1 LREVKELMLKKED
14 ENTPGRMTDLL
25 EFKKHLPKERILLD
39 LAFIAASFVLLAPI
53 LNVQRVTDF
62 MIFCIFVLSFDLLYG
77 YMGRLSFGHMLFL
90 GAGAYGGGLCIRYM
104 TKDPLLAVLA
114 GIIMAGLLAMLLGI
128 IIVRTTGAC
137 FALINLAFN
146 QVGFFLVLSVLRD
159 ITKGEDGIGVVPA
172 GLGWLNL
179 GSRPVMFGFVLFFLL
194 LVFYIL
200 RRVTTSP
207 YGILIRSIK
216 EDEARV
222 KFLGY
227 NTFLYKWLT
236 YVFAGCVAGLAGTLS
251 ALNYGYVNPNF
262 MDTHRN
268 VDVIFAVLIGGAGN
282 LYGAIIGGVVYM
294 VISNYLA
301 IYIPRWEMFL
311 GISLLILVF
320 RFRQG
325 IWGFVREQGSRRS
338 VRGEIGVKKG

>member
-1 LREVKELMLKKED
+1 MLKKES
-14 ENTPGRMTDLL
+14 EKAPGPAADFL
-25 EFKKHLPKERILLD
+25 EFKRELPKERLL
-39 LAFIAASFVLLAPI
+39 LELVVVAAGFVLLAPV
-53 LNVQRVTDF
+53 LKVQRVTDF
-62 MIFCIFVLSFDLLYG
+62 MIFCIFVLSFDLLYA

-90 GAGAYGGGLCIRYM
+90 GAGAYGGGLYIRYIA
-104 TKDPLLAVLA
+104 KDPLLAILA
-114 GIIMAGLLAMLLGI
+114 GILMAGLLAMLIGL

-146 QVGFFLVLSVLRD
+146 QVGFFLVLSVLRT
-159 ITKGEDGIGVVPA
+159 ITKGEDGLGVVPA
-172 GLGWLNL
+172 ALGWLNL
-179 GSRPVMFGFVLFFLL
+179 GSRPIMFGFVLFFLL
-194 LVFYIL
+194 LTFYVL

-207 YGILIRSIK
+207 YGYLIRSIK
-216 EDEARV
+216 EDETRV

-227 NTFLYKWLT
+227 NTFFYKWLT
-236 YVFAGCVAGLAGTLS
+236 YVIAGSLAGLAGTLS

-268 VDVIFAVLIGGAGN
+268 VDVIFAALIGGAGS

-301 IYIPRWEMFL
+301 IYIPRWEIVL
-311 GISLLILVF
+311 GMALLILVF

-325 IWGFVREQGSRRS
+325 IWGYVRKKGSRRS
-338 VRGEIGVKKG
+338 IPAEIGVEKG

>member
-1 LREVKELMLKKED
+1 MKERVLKKEA
-14 ENTPGRMTDLL
+14 EKTAGPMTDFL
-25 EFKKHLPKERILLD
+25 EFKRHLPKERILLE
-39 LAFIAASFVLLAPI
+39 LVIVAGGFVLLAPI
-53 LNVQRVTDF
+53 LKVQRVTDF

-90 GAGAYGGGLCIRYM
+90 GAGAYGGGLCIRYI
-104 TKDPLLAVLA
+104 TKDPLLAILA
-114 GIIMAGLLAMLLGI
+114 GIVLAGLLAMLIGP

-146 QVGFFLVLSVLRD
+146 QVGFFLVLSVLRK
-159 ITKGEDGIGVVPA
+159 ITKGEDGLGVVPA
-172 GLGWLNL
+172 GLGGLNL
-179 GSRPVMFGFVLFFLL
+179 GSRPIMFGFVLFFLL
-194 LVFYIL
+194 LAFYVL

-207 YGILIRSIK
+207 YGYLIRSIK
-216 EDEARV
+216 EDETRV

-236 YVFAGCVAGLAGTLS
+236 YVLAGCLAGLAGTLS

-268 VDVIFAVLIGGAGN
+268 VDVVFAVLIGGAGN
-282 LYGAIIGGVVYM
+282 LYGSIIGGVVYM

-301 IYIPRWEMFL
+301 IYIPRWEIVL
-311 GISLLILVF
+311 GMALLILVF

-325 IWGFVREQGSRRS
+325 IWGYVRKKGARRS
-338 VRGEIGVKKG
+338 IPAEIGVEKG

>member
-1 LREVKELMLKKED
+1 MLKKEA
-14 ENTPGRMTDLL
+14 EKTAGPMTGFL
-25 EFKKHLPKERILLD
+25 EFKRHLPKERILLE
-39 LAFIAASFVLLAPI
+39 LVIVAAGFVLLAPI
-53 LNVQRVTDF
+53 LKVQRVTDF

-90 GAGAYGGGLCIRYM
+90 GAGAYGGGLCIRFI
-104 TKDPLLAVLA
+104 TKDPLLAILA
-114 GIIMAGLLAMLLGI
+114 GIVMAGLLAMLIGL

-146 QVGFFLVLSVLRD
+146 QVGFFLVLSVLRK
-159 ITKGEDGIGVVPA
+159 ITKGEDGLGVVPA
-172 GLGWLNL
+172 GLGWLSL
-179 GSRPVMFGFVLFFLL
+179 GSRPIMFGFVLFFLL
-194 LVFYIL
+194 LAFYVL

-207 YGILIRSIK
+207 YGYLIRSIK
-216 EDEARV
+216 EDETRV

-236 YVFAGCVAGLAGTLS
+236 YVLAGCLAGLAGTLS

-282 LYGAIIGGVVYM
+282 LYGSLIGGVVYM

-301 IYIPRWEMFL
+301 IYIPRWEIVL
-311 GISLLILVF
+311 GMALLILVF

-325 IWGFVREQGSRRS
+325 IWGYVRKKGARRS
-338 VRGEIGVKKG
+338 LPAEIGVEKG

>member
-1 LREVKELMLKKED
+1 MLRKRRGKNSGETAEFPSELK
-14 ENTPGRMTDLL
+14 NQ
-25 EFKKHLPKERILLD
+25 LPRERILLEVGI
-39 LAFIAASFVLLAPI
+39 IAAGFLVLAPI
-53 LNVQRVTDF
+53 LKVQRTTDF
-62 MIFCIFVLSFDLLYG
+62 MIFCIFVMSFDLLYG

-104 TKDPLLAVLA
+104 TKDPVIAIVV
-114 GIIMAGLLAMLLGI
+114 GIVTAGLLAMLLGL

-146 QVGFFLVLSVLRD
+146 QVGFFLVLSVLRN
-159 ITKGEDGIGVVPA
+159 ITRGEDGLGVVPA
-172 GLGWLNL
+172 KLGFLNL

-194 LVFYIL
+194 LAFYLL

-216 EDEARV
+216 EDETRA

-236 YVFAGCVAGLAGTLS
+236 YVLAGCVAGLAGTLS
-251 ALNYGYVNPNF
+251 ALNYGYVNPNS
-262 MDTHRN
+262 MDPHRN
-268 VDVIFAVLIGGAGN
+268 VDVIFADLIGGAGS
-282 LYGAIIGGVVYM
+282 LYGSVIGGVIYM
-294 VISNYLA
+294 VITNFLA
-301 IYIPRWEMFL
+301 IYIPRWEMVL
-311 GISLLILVF
+311 GIALLILVF

-325 IWGFVREQGSRRS
+325 IWGYVRKKWP
-338 VRGEIGVKKG
+338 GVGR

>member
-1 LREVKELMLKKED
+1 MLRKRRGKNSGETAEFPSELK
-14 ENTPGRMTDLL
+14 NQ
-25 EFKKHLPKERILLD
+25 LPRERILLEVGI
-39 LAFIAASFVLLAPI
+39 IAAGFLFLAPI
-53 LNVQRVTDF
+53 LKVQRTTDF
-62 MIFCIFVLSFDLLYG
+62 MIFCIFVMSFDLLYG

-104 TKDPLLAVLA
+104 TKDPVIAIVA
-114 GIIMAGLLAMLLGI
+114 GIVTAGLLAMLLGL

-146 QVGFFLVLSVLRD
+146 QVGFFLVLSVLRN
-159 ITKGEDGIGVVPA
+159 ITRGEDGLGVVPA
-172 GLGWLNL
+172 KLGFLNL

-194 LVFYIL
+194 LAFYLL

-216 EDEARV
+216 EDETRA

-236 YVFAGCVAGLAGTLS
+236 YVLAGCVAGLAGTLS
-251 ALNYGYVNPNF
+251 ALNYGYVNPNS
-262 MDTHRN
+262 MDPNRN
-268 VDVIFAVLIGGAGN
+268 VDVIFADLIGGAGS
-282 LYGAIIGGVVYM
+282 LYGSVIGGVIYM
-294 VISNYLA
+294 VITNFLA
-301 IYIPRWEMFL
+301 IYIPRWEMVL
-311 GISLLILVF
+311 GIALLILVF

-325 IWGFVREQGSRRS
+325 IWGYVRKKMARS
-338 VRGEIGVKKG
+338 GPIETGVEKDD

>member
-1 LREVKELMLKKED
+1 MLRKRRGKNSGETAEFPSELK
-14 ENTPGRMTDLL
+14 NQ
-25 EFKKHLPKERILLD
+25 LPRERILLEVGI
-39 LAFIAASFVLLAPI
+39 IAAGFLVLAPI
-53 LNVQRVTDF
+53 LKVQRTTDF
-62 MIFCIFVLSFDLLYG
+62 MIFCIFVMSFDLLYG

-104 TKDPLLAVLA
+104 TKDPVIAIVA
-114 GIIMAGLLAMLLGI
+114 GIVTAGLLAMLLGL

-146 QVGFFLVLSVLRD
+146 QVGFFLVLSVLRN
-159 ITKGEDGIGVVPA
+159 ITRGEDGLGVVPA
-172 GLGWLNL
+172 KLGFLNL

-194 LVFYIL
+194 LAFYLL

-216 EDEARV
+216 EDETRA

-236 YVFAGCVAGLAGTLS
+236 YVLAGCVAGLAGTLS
-251 ALNYGYVNPNF
+251 ALNYGYVNPNS
-262 MDTHRN
+262 MDPHRN
-268 VDVIFAVLIGGAGN
+268 VDVIFADLIGGAGS
-282 LYGAIIGGVVYM
+282 LYGSVIGGVIYM
-294 VISNYLA
+294 VITNFLA
-301 IYIPRWEMFL
+301 IYIPRWEMVL
-311 GISLLILVF
+311 GIALLILVF

-325 IWGFVREQGSRRS
+325 IWGYVR
-338 VRGEIGVKKG
+338 KKWPKVGL

>member
-1 LREVKELMLKKED
+1 MKERMLKKEA
-14 ENTPGRMTDLL
+14 EKTAGPMTDFL
-25 EFKKHLPKERILLD
+25 EFKRHLPKERILLE
-39 LAFIAASFVLLAPI
+39 LVIVAAGFVLLAPI
-53 LNVQRVTDF
+53 LKVQRVTDF

-90 GAGAYGGGLCIRYM
+90 GAGAYGGGLCIRFI
-104 TKDPLLAVLA
+104 TKDPLLAILA
-114 GIIMAGLLAMLLGI
+114 GIVMAGLLAMLIGL

-146 QVGFFLVLSVLRD
+146 QVGFFLVLSVLRK
-159 ITKGEDGIGVVPA
+159 ITKGEDGLGVVPA
-172 GLGWLNL
+172 GLGWLSL
-179 GSRPVMFGFVLFFLL
+179 GSRPIMFGFVLFFLL
-194 LVFYIL
+194 LTFYVL

-207 YGILIRSIK
+207 YGYLIRSIK
-216 EDEARV
+216 EDETRV

-236 YVFAGCVAGLAGTLS
+236 YVLAGCLAGLAGTLS

-282 LYGAIIGGVVYM
+282 LYGSIIGGVVYM

-301 IYIPRWEMFL
+301 IYIPRWEIVL
-311 GISLLILVF
+311 GMALLILVF

-325 IWGFVREQGSRRS
+325 IWGYVRKKGARRS
-338 VRGEIGVKKG
+338 LPAEIGVGKG

>member
-1 LREVKELMLKKED
+1 LRDVKEPLLKKEEGD
-14 ENTPGRMTDLL
+14 IPGRMTDLL
-25 EFKKHLPKERILLD
+25 EFKKHLPKERIIFDIAL
-39 LAFIAASFVLLAPI
+39 IAAGFVILAPI
-53 LNVQRVTDF
+53 LSVQKITDF

-90 GAGAYGGGLCIRYM
+90 GAGAYGGGLCIRYI
-104 TKDPLLAVLA
+104 TKDPVLA
-114 GIIMAGLLAMLLGI
+114 GIILAGLLAMLLGI

-172 GLGWLNL
+172 GFGWLNL
-179 GSRPVMFGFVLFFLL
+179 GSRPIMFGFVLFFLL

-200 RRVTTSP
+200 RRVTSSP

-236 YVFAGCVAGLAGTLS
+236 YVFAGCIAGLAGTLS

-301 IYIPRWEMFL
+301 IYIPRWEMVL

-325 IWGFVREQGSRRS
+325 IWGFVREKGARRIVS
-338 VRGEIGVKKG
+338 AEIGVKKE

>member
-1 LREVKELMLKKED
+1 MLKKEA
-14 ENTPGRMTDLL
+14 EKMPGPMTDFL
-25 EFKKHLPKERILLD
+25 EFKRDLPKERILLE
-39 LAFIAASFVLLAPI
+39 LLIVAAGFVLLAPI
-53 LNVQRVTDF
+53 LKVQRVTDF

-90 GAGAYGGGLCIRYM
+90 GAGAYGGGLCIRYI
-104 TKDPLLAVLA
+104 TKDPLLAILA
-114 GIIMAGLLAMLLGI
+114 GIVMAGLLAMLIGL

-146 QVGFFLVLSVLRD
+146 QVGFFLVLSVLRK
-159 ITKGEDGIGVVPA
+159 ITKGEDGLGVVPA
-172 GLGWLNL
+172 GFGWMNL
-179 GSRPVMFGFVLFFLL
+179 GSRPIMFGFVLFFLL
-194 LVFYIL
+194 LTFYVL

-207 YGILIRSIK
+207 YGYLIRSIK
-216 EDEARV
+216 EDETRV

-236 YVFAGCVAGLAGTLS
+236 YVLAGCLAGLAGTLS

-282 LYGAIIGGVVYM
+282 LYGSLIGGVVYM

-301 IYIPRWEMFL
+301 IYIPRWEIVL
-311 GISLLILVF
+311 GMALLILVF

-325 IWGFVREQGSRRS
+325 VWGYVRKKGARRS
-338 VRGEIGVKKG
+338 IPAERGVEKG

>member
-1 LREVKELMLKKED
+1 MRKKEAEKTLD
-14 ENTPGRMTDLL
+14 HVMDFP
-25 EFKKHLPKERILLD
+25 EFKKRLPKERILFELVI
-39 LAFIAASFVLLAPI
+39 IAAGFVLLAPI
-53 LNVQRVTDF
+53 LKVQRVTDF

-77 YMGRLSFGHMLFL
+77 YMGRLSYGHMLYL
-90 GAGAYGGGLCIRYM
+90 GAGAYGGGLWIRYV
-104 TKDPLLAVLA
+104 TKDPLLAILA
-114 GIIMAGLLAMLLGI
+114 GIVLAGLLAMLLGL

-146 QVGFFLVLSVLRD
+146 QVGFFLVLSVLRN
-159 ITKGEDGIGVVPA
+159 ITRGEDGIGVVPA

-179 GSRPVMFGFVLFFLL
+179 SSRPIMFGFVLFFLL
-194 LVFYIL
+194 LAFYVL

-227 NTFLYKWLT
+227 NTFFYKWLT
-236 YVFAGCVAGLAGTLS
+236 YVLAGCLAGLAGTLS
-251 ALNYGYVNPNF
+251 ALNYGFVNPNF

-268 VDVIFAVLIGGAGN
+268 VDVIFADLIGGAGN
-282 LYGAIIGGVVYM
+282 LYGSVIGGVVYM

-301 IYIPRWEMFL
+301 IYIPRWEMVL

-325 IWGFVREQGSRRS
+325 IWGYVRKKSDKRAQRDMRA
-338 VRGEIGVKKG
+338 EIGG

>member
-1 LREVKELMLKKED
+1 
-14 ENTPGRMTDLL
+14 
-25 EFKKHLPKERILLD
+25 
-39 LAFIAASFVLLAPI
+39 
-53 LNVQRVTDF
+53 
-62 MIFCIFVLSFDLLYG
+62 MIFCIFVLSFDLLYA

-90 GAGAYGGGLCIRYM
+90 GAGAYGGGLYIRYIA
-104 TKDPLLAVLA
+104 KDPLLAILA
-114 GIIMAGLLAMLLGI
+114 GILMAGLLAMLIGL

-146 QVGFFLVLSVLRD
+146 QVGFFLVLSVLRT
-159 ITKGEDGIGVVPA
+159 ITKGEDGLGVVPA
-172 GLGWLNL
+172 ALGWLNL
-179 GSRPVMFGFVLFFLL
+179 GSRPIMFGFVLFFLL
-194 LVFYIL
+194 LTFYVL

-207 YGILIRSIK
+207 YGYLIRSIK
-216 EDEARV
+216 EDETRV

-227 NTFLYKWLT
+227 NTFFYKWLT
-236 YVFAGCVAGLAGTLS
+236 YVIAGSLAGLAGTLS

-268 VDVIFAVLIGGAGN
+268 VDVIFAALIGGAGS

-301 IYIPRWEMFL
+301 IYIPRWEIVL
-311 GISLLILVF
+311 GMALLILVF

-325 IWGFVREQGSRRS
+325 IWGYVRKKGSRRS
-338 VRGEIGVKKG
+338 IPAEIGVEKG

>member
-1 LREVKELMLKKED
+1 M
-14 ENTPGRMTDLL
+14 LL
-25 EFKKHLPKERILLD
+25 E
-39 LAFIAASFVLLAPI
+39 LAIIAAGFLMLAPI
-53 LNVQRVTDF
+53 LKVQRITDF

-77 YMGRLSFGHMLFL
+77 FMGRLSFGHMLFL
-90 GAGAYGGGLCIRYM
+90 GAGAYGGGLCIRYL
-104 TKDPLLAVLA
+104 TKNPFLAILSGVIL
-114 GIIMAGLLAMLLGI
+114 AGLLAILIGL

-159 ITKGEDGIGVVPA
+159 ITKGEDGLGVVPA
-172 GLGWLNL
+172 ALGWLNL
-179 GSRPVMFGFVLFFLL
+179 GSRPIMFGFVLFFLL
-194 LVFYIL
+194 LAFYIL

-207 YGILIRSIK
+207 YGYLIRSIK
-216 EDEARV
+216 EDETRV

-227 NTFLYKWLT
+227 NTFFYKWLT
-236 YVFAGCVAGLAGTLS
+236 YVLAGSLAGLAGTLS

-268 VDVIFAVLIGGAGN
+268 VDVIFAALIGGAGN
-282 LYGAIIGGVVYM
+282 LYGSIIGGVVYM

-301 IYIPRWEMFL
+301 IYIPRWEIVL
-311 GISLLILVF
+311 GMALLILVF

-325 IWGFVREQGSRRS
+325 IWGYVR
-338 VRGEIGVKKG
+338 KKTGKAFR

>member
-1 LREVKELMLKKED
+1 
-14 ENTPGRMTDLL
+14 
-25 EFKKHLPKERILLD
+25 
-39 LAFIAASFVLLAPI
+39 
-53 LNVQRVTDF
+53 
-62 MIFCIFVLSFDLLYG
+62 MIFCIFVLSFDLLYA

-90 GAGAYGGGLCIRYM
+90 GAGAYGGGLYIRYIA
-104 TKDPLLAVLA
+104 KDPLLAILA
-114 GIIMAGLLAMLLGI
+114 GIVLAGLLAMLIGLI
-128 IIVRTTGAC
+128 VVRTTGAC

-146 QVGFFLVLSVLRD
+146 QVGFFLVLSVLRK
-159 ITKGEDGIGVVPA
+159 ITKGEDGLGVVPA

-179 GSRPVMFGFVLFFLL
+179 GSRPIMFGFVLFFLL
-194 LVFYIL
+194 LAFYVL

-207 YGILIRSIK
+207 YGYLIRSIK
-216 EDEARV
+216 EDETRV

-236 YVFAGCVAGLAGTLS
+236 YVLAGCLAGLAGTLS

-268 VDVIFAVLIGGAGN
+268 VDVIFAALIGGAGN
-282 LYGAIIGGVVYM
+282 LYGSIIGGVVYM

-301 IYIPRWEMFL
+301 IYIPRWEIVL
-311 GISLLILVF
+311 GIALLILVF

-325 IWGFVREQGSRRS
+325 IWGYVRKKAARRS
-338 VRGEIGVKKG
+338 ISAEIGVEKG

>member
-1 LREVKELMLKKED
+1 MRKKEVERHPD
-14 ENTPGRMTDLL
+14 PMADLPG
-25 EFKKHLPKERILLD
+25 FKKRLPKERVLVE
-39 LAFIAASFVLLAPI
+39 LAIIAAGFVLLAPI
-53 LNVQRVTDF
+53 LKVQRVTDF
-62 MIFCIFVLSFDLLYG
+62 MIFCVFVLSFDLLYG

-104 TKDPLLAVLA
+104 TKDPLLAIASGIVL
-114 GIIMAGLLAMLLGI
+114 AGLLAMLLGLI
-128 IIVRTTGAC
+128 VVRTTGAC

-146 QVGFFLVLSVLRD
+146 QVGFFLVLSVLRK
-159 ITKGEDGIGVVPA
+159 ITRGEDGIGVVPA

-179 GSRPVMFGFVLFFLL
+179 ASRPIMFGFVLFFLL
-194 LVFYIL
+194 LAFYVL
-200 RRVTTSP
+200 RRVTASP

-227 NTFLYKWLT
+227 NTFFYKWLT
-236 YVFAGCVAGLAGTLS
+236 YVLAGCIAGLAGTLS

-268 VDVIFAVLIGGAGN
+268 VDVIFADLIGGAGN
-282 LYGAIIGGVVYM
+282 LYGSVIGGVVYM

-301 IYIPRWEMFL
+301 IYIPRWEMVL
-311 GISLLILVF
+311 GVALLILVF
-320 RFRQG
+320 KFRQG
-325 IWGFVREQGSRRS
+325 IWGYARSIGFRRTAP
-338 VRGEIGVKKG
+338 GEIGAGKE

>member
-1 LREVKELMLKKED
+1 VKELMQSKEAEKKLGPMAD
-14 ENTPGRMTDLL
+14 FRGFR
-25 EFKKHLPKERILLD
+25 KHLPKERVFLE
-39 LAFIAASFVLLAPI
+39 LAIIAAGFVLLAPI
-53 LNVQRVTDF
+53 LKVQRVTDF

-90 GAGAYGGGLCIRYM
+90 GAGAYGGGLCIRYL
-104 TKDPLLAVLA
+104 TKDPIVAIAA
-114 GIIMAGLLAMLLGI
+114 GIILAGLLAMLLGLI
-128 IIVRTTGAC
+128 VVRTTGAC

-146 QVGFFLVLSVLRD
+146 QVGFFLVLSVLRN
-159 ITKGEDGIGVVPA
+159 ITRGEDGIGVVPA

-179 GSRPVMFGFVLFFLL
+179 SSRPVMFGFVLFFLL
-194 LVFYIL
+194 LAFYVL

-227 NTFLYKWLT
+227 NTFFYKWLT
-236 YVFAGCVAGLAGTLS
+236 YVLAGCVAGLAGTLS

-262 MDTHRN
+262 MDTNRN
-268 VDVIFAVLIGGAGN
+268 VEAIFADLIGGAGN
-282 LYGAIIGGVVYM
+282 LYGSVIGGVVYM

-301 IYIPRWEMFL
+301 IYIPRWEMVL

-325 IWGFVREQGSRRS
+325 IWGYVRNRASRRT
-338 VRGEIGVKKG
+338 VPGEIGAGKA